1 MAESRPTVPIAM
13 KTAHRFLGLLLIV
26 FLLAACVAPGRFGV
40 PEEEWARLTEAQRTE
55 VIRGYNERELLR
67 EEGRLRDAERRA
79 IEARAKAE
87 REQAQERQ
95 RLERI
100 EAIRRGEAGQW
111 GDLIRV
117 SLQNGEMQLSGKHRP
132 YAPISLTLADGETRT
147 VDIISDE
154 SRHTTY
160 RGQLQISY
168 VDGRLTLDGAHLVI
182 DPSWRNGRRYVLDSK
197 GGLNL
202 RGVEAMVMA
211 VSGRR

>member
-1 MAESRPTVPIAM
+1 M
-13 KTAHRFLGLLLIV
+13 
-26 FLLAACVAPGRFGV
+26 FLLAACLTTGRFGV

-67 EEGRLRDAERRA
+67 EEARLRDAERRA

-95 RLERI
+95 RQERI
-100 EAIRRGEAGQW
+100 GAIRRGEAGQW

-117 SLQNGEMQLSGKHRP
+117 SLQNGEMQLGGKHRP
-132 YAPISLTLADGETRT
+132 YAPVSLTLADGETRT

-182 DPSWRNGRRYVLDSK
+182 DPSWRNGRRYMLDSR